1 MKLII
6 ESGSTKADW
15 RSVSE
20 DGTVR
25 SLQTAGI
32 NPLFQ
37 GSEEIRSVIGKALPQ
52 LDPEGRTITDVFFY
66 GAGVVS
72 SSSAGPLLEAFGL
85 LCPLARIECDSDMI
99 AAARALFGDGTGVAA
114 ILGTGSNSCMWA
126 DGQVVSSVRSGGYV
140 LGDEGSGA
148 VLGKLFLADYIKGI
162 VPEGL
167 AARFH
172 EAYGLDYPAI
182 VSRLYSQEG
191 PSRFLGSFARF
202 VIENKDDDYASGLI
216 RKNLVDFIERVLM
229 RYGCREVGIVGSMGI
244 ACRDELME
252 LGRMYGLDFVRFI
265 KSPIEELVRYH
276 GI

>member
-1 MKLII
+1 MINRGNDTFSILLNESLAEKERIFKL
-6 ESGSTKADW
+6 SKAILN
-15 RSVSE
+15 E
-20 DGTVR
+20 
-25 SLQTAGI
+25 
-32 NPLFQ
+32 
-37 GSEEIRSVIGKALPQ
+37 SEELVVQ
-52 LDPEGRTITDVFFY
+52 LLV
-66 GAGVVS
+66 
-72 SSSAGPLLEAFGL
+72 
-85 LCPLARIECDSDMI
+85 
-99 AAARALFGDGTGVAA
+99 
-114 ILGTGSNSCMWA
+114 NA
-126 DGQVVSSVRSGGYV
+126 DDYDRMLNDDLRKKV
-140 LGDEGSGA
+140 LSI
-148 VLGKLFLADYIKGI
+148 IKGI

-167 AARFH
+167 AARFY